1 MWRQNHTT
9 TNQWGSAGSLVVR
22 PGSVKSWRPN
32 NKIKTVNWSLRQEK
46 WWKKYR
52 KKTKIK
58 WWIILA
64 RYFGLQHK
72 PSFFFYRP
80 RWRLS
85 CKPKYRASII
95 HQLYFCF
102 LSTVFLSLLVPWE
115 SVYCFNF
122 KIWCRITSLQ
132 LIKPALF
139 FPRVLLAS
147 HLPSLAWK
155 TRENNACSAGY
166 RITCDITVEPRYS
179 DGPRA
184 SLVYPIDLLLTSA
197 LWKLALIAAPLG
209 PADRVPTH
217 TYKGK
222 TE

>member
-1 MWRQNHTT
+1 MNYISPIFRFATQTFIFLLKVELQT
-9 TNQWGSAGSLVVR
+9 EISG
-22 PGSVKSWRPN
+22 
-32 NKIKTVNWSLRQEK
+32 
-46 WWKKYR
+46 KYNS
-52 KKTKIK
+52 
-58 WWIILA
+58 
-64 RYFGLQHK
+64 
-72 PSFFFYRP
+72 P
-80 RWRLS
+80 
-85 CKPKYRASII
+85 
-95 HQLYFCF
+95 LYFCF
-102 LSTVFLSLLVPWE
+102 LSTVFLSLFVPWE